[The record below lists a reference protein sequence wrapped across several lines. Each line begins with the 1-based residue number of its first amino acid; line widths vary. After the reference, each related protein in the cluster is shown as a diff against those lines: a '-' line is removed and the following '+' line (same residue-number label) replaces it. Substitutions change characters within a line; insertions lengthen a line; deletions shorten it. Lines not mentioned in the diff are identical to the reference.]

1 MNETSEEE
9 IVGTMLGE
17 YDGDEADIRAD
28 AADVI
33 APRAAIRR
41 RSTITTTT
49 TRTKDISLADNKRG
63 AVAQCDRTSSCLTK
77 KW

>member
-33 APRAAIRR
+33 ALGR
-41 RSTITTTT
+41 RSGAGQRSLRRLRGPRIYLWLTTSEGRSHNATAPH
-49 TRTKDISLADNKRG
+49 LA
-63 AVAQCDRTSSCLTK
+63 
-77 KW
+77 